1 MRTTGRVVNVR
12 AIPERMRQTLE
23 RLLDGHSEKQVAAM
37 LGVSPNTV
45 HHYVKHLYSRFG
57 VTTRAELMARFLP
70 PVRGLPLLE
79 LIERGRLDRQRAT
92 VRAWAR

>member
-1 MRTTGRVVNVR
+1 MRTSGRMVHVR

-37 LGVSPNTV
+37 LGLSPNTV
-45 HHYVKHLYSRFG
+45 HCYVKHLYSRFG

-70 PVRGLPLLE
+70 PLRGLPLLE
-79 LIERGRLDRQRAT
+79 LIERGQLHARRAT
-92 VRAWAR
+92 VRAWRE